1 MRNINADVLMQ
12 AINEHKDEKFQ
23 KDFREWLVFT
33 APPEVQAI
41 FKSYV
46 EKMEEQEAR
55 QRLHM
60 KHTGYLVTGLMVALI
75 VYTIYHLMTSMPI
88 CR

>member
-23 KDFREWLVFT
+23 KDFRDWLVFT

-41 FKSYV
+41 FKNYV
-46 EKMEEQEAR
+46 EKMEALEER
-55 QRLHM
+55 QRLHI
-60 KHTGYLVTGLMVALI
+60 KHSGYIVLAFMVAFI
-75 VYTIYHLMTSMPI
+75 VYCFYTLFSAVPL